1 MAIAVRCIS
10 CGKVANVKNELGGK
24 RAKCTCGAIIN
35 VPLPSKPKTCSSCG
49 VDLSNVKRTERRM
62 GQSLLPGLL
71 GCEIGSS
78 QGWSGS
84 Q

>member
-1 MAIAVRCIS
+1 MAIAVMYQLAKS
-10 CGKVANVKNELGGK
+10 PTSKTSWAENAK
-24 RAKCTCGAIIN
+24 RTCARFIN

-49 VDLSNVKRTERRM
+49 VDLSNVSCTKDEQ
-62 GQSLLPGLL
+62 GNLYCQVCW